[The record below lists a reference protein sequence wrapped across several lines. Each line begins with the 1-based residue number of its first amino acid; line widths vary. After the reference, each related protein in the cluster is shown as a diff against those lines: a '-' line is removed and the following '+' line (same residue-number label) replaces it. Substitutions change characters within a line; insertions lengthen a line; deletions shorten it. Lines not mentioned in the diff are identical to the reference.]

1 MAGRRD
7 GRSRSE
13 LRDSRDILARLL
25 AGMGLDDRLRERE
38 ALTVWAELVGPEIA
52 KRSKALRIRSGI
64 LFVRGESAAWTQ
76 ELHFMKE
83 RILAKYAERLGE
95 GTVKDI
101 RFT

>member
-1 MAGRRD
+1 MTGRKG
-7 GRSRSE
+7 GRSQNE
-13 LRDSRDILARLL
+13 LRDSRDILARVM
-25 AGMGLDDRLRERE
+25 AGLGLDDRLRERE

-64 LFVRGESAAWTQ
+64 LFVRSESAAWTQ

-83 RILAKYAERLGE
+83 RILAKYAERLGPDA
-95 GTVKDI
+95 VKDI